1 MSTNLTKH
9 NFLVS
14 REQREKN
21 NGHPGIVIWFTGLS
35 GSGKSTLADKLFS
48 YLIEGKYKVEIID
61 GDAVRE
67 KDEKNKFTT
76 EEIIINN
83 QGIIGLCEN
92 LQKEYDYLLV
102 TVIAPF
108 KKTRKEAKEK
118 FSSNYIEVYVKT
130 NLGTVIERDTKGLYK
145 KARLGI
151 IKGFTGIDDPYEPPL
166 NPDIDIDTTDITIEE
181 ATNRIITYLKENGLI

>member
-1 MSTNLTKH
+1 MKLA
-9 NFLVS
+9 
-14 REQREKN
+14 R
-21 NGHPGIVIWFTGLS
+21 IIWFTGLS

-48 YLIEGKYKVEIID
+48 YLIEKKYKVEIID

-145 KARLGI
+145 KALQGKLSNMI
-151 IKGFTGIDDPYEPPL
+151 GFDPGVPYEEPIVPSIIL
-166 NPDIDIDTTDITIEE
+166 DTNDDSIENSFTILI
-181 ATNRIITYLKENGLI
+181 NQLGLV